1 LWEFF
6 PGLPKT
12 SSKSGK
18 QMLRKKNQLQVIIW
32 QELKWYPSEYTA
44 GSKEKNPLNIYKVFT
59 DEKLK
64 RQQNEQ

>member
-1 LWEFF
+1 
-6 PGLPKT
+6 
-12 SSKSGK
+12 
-18 QMLRKKNQLQVIIW
+18 MLRKKNQLQVIIW